1 MKEDDEQGLPTE
13 TRLALIR
20 SMNSRRHKICHKVVE
35 LTEIQLEA
43 DRSLM
48 NRFAR
53 APARTRSA
61 QLSSLSCGSLVPK
74 I

>member
-1 MKEDDEQGLPTE
+1 MEEEYEQKLPTE
-13 TRLALIR
+13 TRDALIR
-20 SMNSRRHKICHKVVE
+20 SMNSYRNKIYQKVVE
-35 LTEIQLEA
+35 VSEIQIEA

-48 NRFAR
+48 NRVVR
-53 APARTRSA
+53 EPVRMRSA